1 MVIQYSDAYYISS
14 VITALACATVSTSP
28 PERGELTKSE
38 SKPDQTPEDIQY
50 LELALQEVER
60 YRSMDRLIPSF
71 HNVVTVAALEFHMV
85 LGMASLT
92 PNDPKV
98 FFTCTR

>member
-1 MVIQYSDAYYISS
+1 MIS
-14 VITALACATVSTSP
+14 ALACATVSTSP

-38 SKPDQTPEDIQY
+38 AKLDQNEEDIQL
-50 LELALQEVER
+50 LEAAIAEVER

-71 HNVVTVAALEFHMV
+71 HNIVTVAALEFHMV